1 MTNKVKNL
9 YLILIVLLVGYL
21 CLIVGDYYLQKLIS
35 LEAINSLSEAKKIEN
50 ERIIKEDVPQK
61 KIAKQQGYKA
71 LFFPETIDTYLPL
84 KKLSKELDAAPLAPQ
99 PYSKLYFCN
108 EGDGLIKYET
118 DRFGFRNLDNLWDQK
133 IDLILIG
140 DSFAHGACVEEKDS
154 IAFQLGNKG
163 KLINLATYGNHAI
176 HYAALEKI
184 FIPLLKPKYVVTIF
198 YANDNEDDADS
209 LIYDYYFVKN
219 KKYFE
224 NENGVPHLSKNIL
237 DFYAK
242 SDYLIEALLTDN
254 APQEFIK
261 IYSQIS
267 NFEKSF
273 KYLSLP
279 TIRKTLYNYLK
290 VAGWISKLPASNIL
304 AIDLLATE
312 CLQNGCTPLI
322 GYIPNNSSWRPDA
335 RATNYAKLLG
345 DYSNTKNIHF
355 IDFTNI
361 LHEAGLAAYA
371 PEGYHLSP
379 RGYKLVSESILN
391 NLKK

>member
-108 EGDGLIKYET
+108 EGYGLIKYET

-176 HYAALEKI
+176 HM
-184 FIPLLKPKYVVTIF
+184 LLLFFMQMIMRMM
-198 YANDNEDDADS
+198 
-209 LIYDYYFVKN
+209 
-219 KKYFE
+219 
-224 NENGVPHLSKNIL
+224 
-237 DFYAK
+237 
-242 SDYLIEALLTDN
+242 LT
-254 APQEFIK
+254 
-261 IYSQIS
+261 
-267 NFEKSF
+267 
-273 KYLSLP
+273 L
-279 TIRKTLYNYLK
+279 
-290 VAGWISKLPASNIL
+290 
-304 AIDLLATE
+304 
-312 CLQNGCTPLI
+312 
-322 GYIPNNSSWRPDA
+322 
-335 RATNYAKLLG
+335 
-345 DYSNTKNIHF
+345 
-355 IDFTNI
+355 
-361 LHEAGLAAYA
+361 
-371 PEGYHLSP
+371 
-379 RGYKLVSESILN
+379 
-391 NLKK
+391 